1 MKKFTLIAEVVNA
14 KRKNTVSLESVIFTP
29 EWLNEFLFTRILPE
43 MTTRITTTTIVVI
56 SVSNLGKQFLLDKK
70 CD

>member
-1 MKKFTLIAEVVNA
+1 MQKEKTRLALGN
-14 KRKNTVSLESVIFTP
+14 ESVIFTP